1 MNFFIYVVYLK
12 DSIFCSFKNKKK
24 KERQQLGNFNIRGH
38 PVITRKLRAKNK
50 KDKKQKEYA
59 RVFFLVLFILFQ

>member
-1 MNFFIYVVYLK
+1 MSYILK
-12 DSIFCSFKNKKK
+12 ILYFAVSKIKKK